1 MNFGAK
7 IQILL
12 LLLFYQ
18 NWSSAVVCNLGKTEQ
33 VQSIFTCQFLE
44 KEKYFKK
51 LTLHYFDNSVSATK
65 MSKIL

>member
-7 IQILL
+7 IQIPLSFL
-12 LLLFYQ
+12 NQ